1 MWSLFKINEFT
12 LNLWTATSS
21 VVHVRVVIIIMA
33 ATSAANDTKSEK
45 KKIPTLSPPGSCS
58 WAPRWPFLPCSSGT
72 ERSGWC
78 ACSTLH
84 WAPCTTAALV
94 EMTRKRRTRTRRG
107 RCYGNR
113 SLLRRKT
120 SRPSVMLF
128 LLIKHVWTAVLL
140 PPHPPVWQWNMY
152 CGCSIY
158 NSKLYWEILLKNI
171 QLIQT

>member
-1 MWSLFKINEFT
+1 MSSP
-12 LNLWTATSS
+12 NLWTATSS
-21 VVHVRVVIIIMA
+21 VVYVCVVIIIMA
-33 ATSAANDTKSEK
+33 ATSTAKHLNSFSPKVKKK

-107 RCYGNR
+107 RCYGNH

-140 PPHPPVWQWNMY
+140 PPHPRLTMEYVLWMQY
-152 CGCSIY
+152 
-158 NSKLYWEILLKNI
+158 L
-171 QLIQT
+171 